1 MADIE
6 TIKSV
11 SKDVLIPLGSAGAIG
26 LAFFQA
32 WLFVSAKFDRISDIE
47 RRVADA
53 ERAAMVNRWTCWDH
67 REFVY
72 ELRAANP
79 SLVVPP
85 QKKAC
90 E

>member
-1 MADIE
+1 MPDVE

-26 LAFFQA
+26 MAVFQA
-32 WLFVSAKFDRISDIE
+32 WLFVSVKFDRISDVE
-47 RRVADA
+47 RRLTAV
-53 ERAAMVNRWTCWDH
+53 EKAALMNRWTCWDH

-79 SLVVPP
+79 KLVFPP
-85 QKKAC
+85 QKKEC